1 MKLLELKDVVKD
13 YKGFKALDKVSFSIE
28 EGSIYGFVG
37 ENGAGK
43 TTTMNIICG
52 LSKETSGKIL
62 FMGKDI
68 KDNRNIGYL
77 PQEPKFY
84 EFLTVREYMDFI
96 ISSCGIK
103 DKDYGDK
110 LLKMVGLEEAKS
122 KYIESLSGG
131 MKQRLGIAA
140 AICNNPRLLILD
152 EPTSA
157 LDPEGRREVLDIIRR
172 LRDEG
177 MTIFFSTHLLS
188 DVENLCDYVT
198 ILHKGRVITS
208 SSMEDLKKDNQSIYY
223 EVSYKG
229 EIKISSMPDYI
240 KEIEHRENKILIKL
254 KEKLS
259 YENELYKYI
268 LSLGV
273 DVISCTKKELSL
285 EDIFFNIIKGGKG
298 YDA

>member
-1 MKLLELKDVVKD
+1 MKVLELIDIAKD
-13 YKGFKALDKVSFSIE
+13 YKGFTALDKVSFSIE

-68 KDNRNIGYL
+68 KDNRSIGYL

-84 EFLTVREYMDFI
+84 DYLTVKEYMDYI
-96 ISSCGIK
+96 ISICGIK
-103 DKDYGDK
+103 DKDYRDN
-110 LLKMVGLEEAKS
+110 LLRMTGLLDAKS

-140 AICNNPRLLILD
+140 AICNNPKLLILD

-157 LDPEGRREVLDIIRR
+157 LDPEGRRDVLDIIRK
-172 LRDEG
+172 LRDKG

-198 ILHKGRVITS
+198 ILHKGKVIIS
-208 SSMEDLKKDNQSIYY
+208 SSMENLKRDNQSIYY
-223 EVSYKG
+223 EVLYKG
-229 EIKISSMPDYI
+229 EINSENIPDFI
-240 KEIEHRENKILIKL
+240 KDIEYGENKIFIKL

-259 YENELYKYI
+259 SENELYKYI

-273 DVISCTKKELSL
+273 DIVSCIKKELSL
-285 EDIFFNIIKGGKG
+285 EDIFFNIIKGGEI
-298 YDA
+298 YVS

>member
-259 YENELYKYI
+259 YENE
-268 LSLGV
+268 
-273 DVISCTKKELSL
+273 
-285 EDIFFNIIKGGKG
+285 
-298 YDA
+298 

>member
-1 MKLLELKDVVKD
+1 MKILELKDIVKD
-13 YKGFKALDKVSFSIE
+13 YKGFKALDKVSFTIE

-84 EFLTVREYMDFI
+84 DFLTVREYMDFI
-96 ISSCGIK
+96 ISICNIK
-103 DKDYGDK
+103 DKDYRDN
-110 LLKMVGLEEAKS
+110 LLKMVGLEDSQS

-140 AICNNPRLLILD
+140 AICNNPKLLILD

-157 LDPEGRREVLDIIRR
+157 LDPEGRRDVLEIIRN
-172 LRDEG
+172 LRDKG

-198 ILHKGRVITS
+198 ILHKGKVVTS
-208 SSMEDLKKDNQSIYY
+208 SSMENLKKDNQSIYY
-223 EVSYKG
+223 EVLYKG
-229 EIKISSMPDYI
+229 EINSLSIPGFI
-240 KEIEHRENKILIKL
+240 KEIEQKNKKIIIKL

-259 YENELYKYI
+259 FENELYKYI

-273 DVISCTKKELSL
+273 DIISCTKKELSL
-285 EDIFFNIIKGGKG
+285 EEIFFNIIKGGEG
-298 YDA
+298 YGA

>member
-52 LSKETSGKIL
+52 LSKGTSGKIL

-68 KDNRNIGYL
+68 KENRNIGYL

-110 LLKMVGLEEAKS
+110 LLK
-122 KYIESLSGG
+122 
-131 MKQRLGIAA
+131 
-140 AICNNPRLLILD
+140 
-152 EPTSA
+152 
-157 LDPEGRREVLDIIRR
+157 
-172 LRDEG
+172 
-177 MTIFFSTHLLS
+177 
-188 DVENLCDYVT
+188 
-198 ILHKGRVITS
+198 
-208 SSMEDLKKDNQSIYY
+208 KDNQSIYY

-229 EIKISSMPDYI
+229 EIKISSMPGYI

-268 LSLGV
+268 LSSNATTFKI
-273 DVISCTKKELSL
+273 DS
-285 EDIFFNIIKGGKG
+285 
-298 YDA
+298 